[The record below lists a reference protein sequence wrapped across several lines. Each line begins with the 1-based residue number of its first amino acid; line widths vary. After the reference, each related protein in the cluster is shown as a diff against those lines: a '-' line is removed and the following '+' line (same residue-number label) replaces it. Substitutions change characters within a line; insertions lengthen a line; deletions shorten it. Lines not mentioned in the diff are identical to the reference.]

1 MVPMNFTLRP
11 AQASDAQAIARVNHV
26 TWAETYQGLLDP
38 AYIQSRSLDEQV
50 KLWQDQ
56 LSAPSPSEARVL
68 AEREGL
74 VLGYA
79 GGGRN
84 PDTHSP
90 FSAELF
96 GIYVLRDYQRQ
107 GVGTALLH
115 SLASWLASQGH
126 RSMLVWIMRE
136 NPFREFYVKTGASLL
151 EQTREIDYGGKKL
164 TILSYGWHD
173 IGTLL

>member
-1 MVPMNFTLRP
+1 MNFSLRP
-11 AQASDAQAIARVNHV
+11 AQISDAQAIARVNHV
-26 TWAETYQGLLDP
+26 TWAETYQDILEP

-56 LSAPSPSEARVL
+56 LASANPSEARIL
-68 AEREGL
+68 AERDGSL
-74 VLGYA
+74 WGYA

-107 GVGTALLH
+107 GVGTALLK
-115 SLASWLASQGH
+115 SLAAWLNEQGH

-136 NPFREFYVKTGASLL
+136 NPFREFYLKTGASQL

-164 TILSYGWHD
+164 TLLSYGWDD
-173 IGTLL
+173 IKKLL

>member
-1 MVPMNFTLRP
+1 MLKMELRH
-11 AQASDAQAIARVNHV
+11 AGVADAQAIARVNHV

-38 AYIQSRSLDEQV
+38 AYIESRSLDEQV

-68 AEREGL
+68 AEREGSI
-74 VLGYA
+74 LGYA

-84 PDTHSP
+84 PDTGSP

-107 GVGTALLH
+107 GVGSALLK
-115 SLASWLASQGH
+115 SLAGWLSGQGH
-126 RSMLVWIMRE
+126 QSMLVWILRE
-136 NPFREFYVKTGASLL
+136 NPFRDFYIKTGASLL
-151 EQTREIDYGGKKL
+151 ELTREVDYGGKKL
-164 TILSYGWHD
+164 TVLSYGWDD
-173 IGTLL
+173 IKKLV